1 MITYKA
7 IFPGKSGDEI
17 VRVYKTKGA
26 AIREAK
32 KHLAACE
39 DCNTTHYAEVYEYYS
54 LTPDGC
60 CNRVRL
66 IWEQEA

>member
-1 MITYKA
+1 MIKYKA
-7 IFPGKSGDEI
+7 IFPGKWGDEI

-39 DCNTTHYAEVYEYYS
+39 DCNTTHYAEVYEYS
-54 LTPDGC
+54 MTFDGH